1 LTACGTAFSDAL
13 PKTIITDETIAKTG
27 FRGLRLIYMMQTSSA
42 SSRTIAGARIAT
54 SIFFLLFGEYKVA
67 GPAFAH
73 GGFQNYLRE
82 YIASSAVSFY
92 RPVLSG
98 LVLPH
103 AVFFGYV
110 VGIVELLVGISL
122 LIGLWVRPAS
132 ILGILFLLNLT
143 LAAWWEPGHGAPLW
157 RYFGARLDTLPLMLL
172 LIIFFAADAG
182 RVWGLDGRRKGLRR
196 E

>member
-1 LTACGTAFSDAL
+1 MRMAVSV
-13 PKTIITDETIAKTG
+13 
-27 FRGLRLIYMMQTSSA
+27 
-42 SSRTIAGARIAT
+42 
-54 SIFFLLFGEYKVA
+54 FFLLFGEYKLA
-67 GPAFAH
+67 GPGFAH
-73 GGFQNYLRE
+73 GGFQTYLHE
-82 YIASSAVSFY
+82 YIASSAVGFY

-110 VGIVELLVGISL
+110 VGLVELLVGISL

-132 ILGILFLLNLT
+132 VLGLLFLLNLT

-182 RVWGLDGRRKGLRR
+182 RVWGLDGLRQPVSLS
-196 E
+196 

>member
-1 LTACGTAFSDAL
+1 MATPSAL
-13 PKTIITDETIAKTG
+13 
-27 FRGLRLIYMMQTSSA
+27 
-42 SSRTIAGARIAT
+42 SRTIAGVRMAT
-54 SIFFLLFGEYKVA
+54 SVFFLLFGEYKVA

-73 GGFQNYLRE
+73 GGFQNYLHE
-82 YIASSAVSFY
+82 YIASSAISFY

-98 LVLPH
+98 LILPH

-110 VGIVELLVGISL
+110 VGVVELLVGISL
-122 LIGLWVRPAS
+122 LIGLWVRPAAV
-132 ILGILFLLNLT
+132 LGILFLMNLT

-157 RYFGARLDTLPLMLL
+157 RYFGARLDTLPLILL

-182 RVWGLDGRRKGLRR
+182 RVWGLDGRRKGLLR